1 MRPMA
6 FLDPGAFI
14 VTDVV
19 KLPTRRLLA
28 RNGLRFARYAGRDV
42 DQTTLQTEQSC
53 GCSDLPAV
61 IQLLQHVLYA
71 LANLTPALIGIGP

>member
-1 MRPMA
+1 MVS
-6 FLDPGAFI
+6 G
-14 VTDVV
+14 
-19 KLPTRRLLA
+19 LPFTLEGTLI
-28 RNGLRFARYAGRDV
+28 